1 MQFLVPII
9 LLTLTKQ
16 EEYDDEDDWNP
27 CKAAGVCLSLMANYC
42 EDAIVPLV
50 MPFVREHL
58 QNPQWQW
65 KDAAIVALGSILEGP
80 DPNVLQQHVMEIM
93 GPLIDLMDDPMVQVR
108 DSAVWTLGRV
118 CEQVPAAVLSEQNEQ
133 QEIKEQKEQYLL
145 KLLDGLC
152 RGLQG
157 EPRVATNSCW
167 VRM

>member
-1 MQFLVPII
+1 MSSPLTVVLFLLIHKLP
-9 LLTLTKQ
+9 
-16 EEYDDEDDWNP
+16 
-27 CKAAGVCLSLMANYC
+27 
-42 EDAIVPLV
+42 AIP
-50 MPFVREHL
+50 PSTH
-58 QNPQWQW
+58 PQ
-65 KDAAIVALGSILEGP
+65 
-80 DPNVLQQHVMEIM
+80 IM